1 MVRRPP
7 RSTRTDTLF
16 PYTTLFRSERG
27 QREADGDQERPR
39 AAHRSALGDG
49 NVVALR
55 RPGIELTR
63 ATDLLRR
70 VRDHLVPLRDPADR
84 AREREIGSASGRE
97 RVCQYV
103 SISVVAVSLKKKIE
117 KTMYGKEHAITKN
130 LDITHIRHKTTP
142 HIQTNENN
150 K

>member
-84 AREREIGSASGRE
+84 ARERAQRGEHPGRE
-97 RVCQYV
+97 ADRRQHDARIEIDVG
-103 SISVVAVSLKKKIE
+103 IAPLLDAILDRKSVV
-117 KTMYGKEHAITKN
+117 
-130 LDITHIRHKTTP
+130 
-142 HIQTNENN
+142 
-150 K
+150 